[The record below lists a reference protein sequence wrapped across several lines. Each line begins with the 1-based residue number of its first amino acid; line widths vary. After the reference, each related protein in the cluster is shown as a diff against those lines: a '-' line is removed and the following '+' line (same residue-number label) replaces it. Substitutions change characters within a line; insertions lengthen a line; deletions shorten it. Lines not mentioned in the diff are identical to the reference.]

1 MFESSEDEEE
11 INEECNSQGE
21 KEEDQKVQ
29 KPDAASRGFGLS
41 VSKMKEC
48 IGEDFLEKKETQDVS
63 DDAIEFFS
71 LLD

>member
-1 MFESSEDEEE
+1 
-11 INEECNSQGE
+11 
-21 KEEDQKVQ
+21 
-29 KPDAASRGFGLS
+29 
-41 VSKMKEC
+41 MKEC